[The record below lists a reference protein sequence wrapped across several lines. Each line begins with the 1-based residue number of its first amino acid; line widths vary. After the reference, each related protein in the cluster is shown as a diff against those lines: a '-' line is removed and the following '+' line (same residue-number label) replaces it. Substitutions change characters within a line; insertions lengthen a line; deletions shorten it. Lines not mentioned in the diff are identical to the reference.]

1 MRRKIS
7 YDILEPV
14 LNQKQHAHRLLQAL
28 DLEPQDQAFVS
39 ALVYTVLENK
49 LYLEYQLQHYIKKT
63 PNPKLKVLLLM
74 GACELLLMETK
85 AYAVVNEYVDL
96 AKKLNFNHQ
105 TGFVNSVLKNVSEKG
120 LLAVSGSELEIVS
133 IEKSVPIWILKL
145 LKSQYSE
152 DFALDYANY
161 IQEIKPIYGWIN
173 HLKYDQ
179 DSEKYLDNKVV
190 DKQVFNT
197 DLIKKSNLII
207 QDINSQKVIDDLPIE
222 VGMDILDCCCAPGTK
237 TLKLANRLN
246 NTGRLIGVDIAPRRV
261 EITHELMENANVK
274 NATILQGDA
283 TTLEFEHMFDIALI
297 DAPCSGLGVIAHKHD
312 LRYNVTPEDLDDLQV
327 IQKGILRNISQ
338 YVKVEGLLVYS
349 TCTLNKKE
357 NEKQIE
363 AFLKDNDNFE
373 CIYQETMDPII
384 SRGDGFY
391 VAHLLRKW

>member
-28 DLEPQDQAFVS
+28 NLEPQDQAFVS

-74 GACELLLMETK
+74 GVCELLLMETK

-261 EITHELMENANVK
+261 EITQELMENANVK